1 MSTTV
6 KSRINEEKS
15 FMSSA
20 PTRRELAN
28 AIRVLSMD
36 AVQKANSGHPGM
48 PMGMA
53 DIAEVLWNDFL
64 VHNPANPKWIN
75 RDRFILSNG
84 HGCMLQY
91 SLLHFSGY
99 DLSMEDIKN
108 FRQLHSKTPGHPEF
122 GLTPGVEATTGPLG
136 QGIANGVGMAIAE
149 KVLAAQFNQQDFH
162 IIDHYTYV
170 FMGDGDMMEG
180 VSHEACS
187 LAGTLGL
194 GKLIA
199 FWDDNDIS
207 IDGHVSG
214 WFTDDTAK
222 RFEAYGWH
230 VQKVDGHQ
238 PEQIRKAI
246 LEARSINDKPSL
258 ICCKTVIG
266 YGAPTMAGSHD
277 AHGSPL
283 GADEIAATRKNLNW
297 NFPPFEIPA
306 EIYAGFDARQK
317 GAQAEAHW
325 QEKFAAYQKSYPDL
339 AREFSR
345 RVAGKLPAQWPEKSA
360 AFIQKSVEQTKEL
373 ATRKDS
379 QLCLEAY
386 GPLLPELLGGSADLT
401 GSNLTNWAGSVTIS
415 KTVSD
420 GNYIHYGVRE
430 FGMFGIMN
438 GIALHGGFI
447 PYGGTFLTFVDYG
460 RNAVRLAAMMKQK
473 VIFVLTHDSIG
484 LGEDGPTHQSVE
496 HAAMLRM
503 TPGVAV
509 WRPADLV
516 ETAVAWQFAIEH
528 QGPTCLLLTRQT
540 VPQQTHTANSISNIK
555 RGAYVLMDCAGKAD
569 AILIATGSEVSLAVA
584 AAKELTAAGKK
595 IRVVSM
601 PSTTTFDLQDEQYK
615 ESVLPKAIKA
625 RIAVEAGVA
634 DFWHKYV
641 GLEGKIIGVNRFG
654 ESAPYKDV
662 YKALGVTVE
671 NIVKTINEIL

>member
-1 MSTTV
+1 MIREST
-6 KSRINEEKS
+6 KKIKESSMPRPSR
-15 FMSSA
+15 
-20 PTRRELAN
+20 RVLAN
-28 AIRVLSMD
+28 AIRALAMD

-64 VHNPANPKWIN
+64 VHNPSYPKWIN

-84 HGCMLQY
+84 HGSMLQY
-91 SLLHFSGY
+91 ALLHLSGY
-99 DLSMEDIKN
+99 DLSMEEIKN
-108 FRQLHSKTPGHPEF
+108 FRQLHSKTPGHPEY
-122 GLTPGVEATTGPLG
+122 GYTPGVEATTGPLG
-136 QGIANGVGMAIAE
+136 QGIGNGVGMAIAE
-149 KVLAAQFNQQDFH
+149 KVLGAQFNKPDLH

-180 VSHEACS
+180 NSHEVCS

-222 RFEAYGWH
+222 RFEAYHWH
-230 VQKVDGHQ
+230 VQKINGHD
-238 PEQIRKAI
+238 PEQIRNAI
-246 LEARSINDKPSL
+246 LEARSVNDKPSL

-283 GADEIAATRKNLNW
+283 GQDEIAATRKNLDW
-297 NFPPFEIPA
+297 QYPPFEIPK
-306 EIYAGFDARQK
+306 EIYAAYDAKQK
-317 GAQAEAHW
+317 GETAENHWREKFSRYQKKYPELAKEFARRIESQLPQQW
-325 QEKFAAYQKSYPDL
+325 QEKSQAFVSQTLS
-339 AREFSR
+339 
-345 RVAGKLPAQWPEKSA
+345 EK
-360 AFIQKSVEQTKEL
+360 KDL

-379 QLCLEAY
+379 QMCLNAY
-386 GPLLPELLGGSADLT
+386 APLLSELLGGSADLT
-401 GSNLTNWAGSVTIS
+401 GSNLTNWSGSIPITE
-415 KTVSD
+415 TVFD

-430 FGMFGIMN
+430 FGMFTIMN

-460 RNAVRLAAMMKQK
+460 RNAVRLCAMMKQK
-473 VIFVLTHDSIG
+473 VIFIFSHDSIG
-484 LGEDGPTHQSVE
+484 LGEDGPTHQAVE
-496 HAAMLRM
+496 HAAILRL

-509 WRPADLV
+509 WRPADLT
-516 ETAVAWQFAIEH
+516 ETAIAWKFAIEH
-528 QGPTCLLLTRQT
+528 QGPTCLLLTRQSI
-540 VPQQTHTANSISNIK
+540 PQQTHDEKSLQNIA
-555 RGAYVLMDCAGKAD
+555 RGGYVLLDCKGTPEI
-569 AILIATGSEVSLAVA
+569 ILIATGSEVALAVE
-584 AAKELTAAGKK
+584 AAKQLKAKK

-601 PSTTTFDLQDEQYK
+601 PSTTVFDQQDGKYK
-615 ESVLPKAIKA
+615 ESVLPISVTK
-625 RIAVEAGVA
+625 RIAIEAGIT
-634 DFWHKYV
+634 DFWYKYLGMQGKIV
-641 GLEGKIIGVNRFG
+641 GLNRYG

-662 YKALGVTVE
+662 YKALGITVE
-671 NIVKTINEIL
+671 NILVAIEQILFRN